1 MLQEAILHAYAQHE
15 KRIYDA
21 LELERPL
28 VSAEQRRRL
37 DYFQTWCAKQGV
49 RSLPATPGTV
59 AAYIAAIPEIEIPDA
74 LDAIQAAHDYVAQ
87 SSPVGSF
94 AVRSVLSARLT
105 SIAPPRS
112 FSKEDS
118 FWFTV
123 APIELQQIV
132 ARRERERDT
141 ALRRS
146 QNALA
151 EEKKRLQNGAD
162 NKSVT
167 EKEVEK

>member
-1 MLQEAILHAYAQHE
+1 
-15 KRIYDA
+15 
-21 LELERPL
+21 
-28 VSAEQRRRL
+28 
-37 DYFQTWCAKQGV
+37 
-49 RSLPATPGTV
+49 V
-59 AAYIAAIPEIEIPDA
+59 AAYIAAIPEIEISDA
-74 LDAIQAAHDYVAQ
+74 LDAIQAAHDYVAHA
-87 SSPVGSF
+87 SPVGSF

-141 ALRRS
+141 ALQRS

-151 EEKKRLQNGAD
+151 EEKKQLAAEAE
-162 NKSVT
+162 KSSAIQD
-167 EKEVEK
+167 KGQLSL